1 MNVNIYGAGISGL
14 TVAHELVEKGFNVTV
29 YDKNDIVGGMAR
41 SVREKG
47 NNMPTEHSW
56 RGYGPFYYNSFDIL
70 DRIPI
75 KEVCNDYIIDNKN
88 GGNKIGDNKIN
99 NKNKT
104 ELFEVNEYTI
114 EEVEK
119 HTKEDDLWCYYK
131 GDVYDLTKFVKSHPG
146 GNLILKSGG
155 KDLEKVWDENGVSWH
170 NKNNSVKTSLKKL
183 YKGKL
188 KENFKSGG
196 KNSIKNFKQFK
207 NVASSNL
214 NPNRLKFKLLYN
226 KNNNNNKHGI
236 SFYDYPLII
245 YLLLKVVL
253 SNARKKTYY
262 KTRLDP
268 ILKNNVSKNTYN
280 YLVDYIAGPGY
291 GFDKNTMSLG
301 HYMLFI
307 EYNLYTKLK
316 LWQVMNKPTN
326 EAWFHP
332 LIKLLKEKGV
342 KFKLNS
348 SLDKINYKNN
358 KITNCIVN
366 SKQVYADEH
375 IIALNPFNFE
385 DIIKK
390 SNMKNMYNQYLNLN
404 TVNNQISFRLGFN
417 KKINFSQN
425 NLGFVLVDSPYNIT
439 LYSQKDNWCSDVD
452 IGKNLEDLWSGTIIQ
467 PYNNGSLYKKNALS
481 LTKKQLIN
489 EIIHQVLECK
499 ELIKNIKDNNKGYI
513 LKKEDIIYSEI
524 FEDWYYDNNMLKTK
538 NKKWVNNFLNEEYRP
553 KAKTDFNNLHI
564 TGSHCKTSVNIWSME
579 SATESG
585 KITSNEL
592 LKKYNKDKAK
602 LFTHRSLIFFI
613 ILQKIDDLLYYLYL
627 PQLVDCII
635 ILVIL
640 FILYKILKYFKLVN
654 FDLLKKKIKNILKKI
669 RNDLIKILKI

>member
-1 MNVNIYGAGISGL
+1 MSKNINIYGAGISGL
-14 TVAHELVEKGFNVTV
+14 TVAHELIEKGFSVTI
-29 YDKNDIVGGMAR
+29 YDKNNIVGGMAR
-41 SVREKG
+41 SVREKE

-75 KEVCNDYIIDNKN
+75 KEVCNDYKISDNKN
-88 GGNKIGDNKIN
+88 GGKAIAKKK
-99 NKNKT
+99 KNI
-104 ELFEVNEYTI
+104 ELFNDGITI
-114 EEVEK
+114 EEVQK
-119 HTKEDDLWCYYK
+119 HTTKDDLWTYYK
-131 GDVYDLTKFVKSHPG
+131 GNVYNLTEFVSSHPG
-146 GNLILKSGG
+146 GNLILKSAG
-155 KDLEKVWDENGVSWH
+155 KDLEKVWKELGYDWH
-170 NKNNSVKTSLKKL
+170 NNNNSVKNVLKK
-183 YKGKL
+183 YKIGKL

-196 KNSIKNFKQFK
+196 KNNKEIEK
-207 NVASSNL
+207 VASNNL
-214 NPNRLKFKLLYN
+214 NPNLLEFKLLYN
-226 KNNNNNKHGI
+226 KKNNSELGI

-253 SNARKKTYY
+253 SNLRKKIYF

-268 ILKNNVSKNTYN
+268 ILKKNVSKNTYN

-326 EAWFHP
+326 EAWFDP
-332 LIKLLKEKGV
+332 WIKLLKEKGV

-348 SLDKINYKNN
+348 NLEKINFKNK
-358 KITNCIVN
+358 KITNCIIN
-366 SKQVYADEH
+366 SKEVYADEH
-375 IIALNPFNFE
+375 IIALNPFDFE
-385 DIIKK
+385 EVINK
-390 SNMKNMYNQYLNLN
+390 SQITDMYDQYLNLN

-417 KKINFSQN
+417 KKINFSKN
-425 NLGFVLVDSPYNIT
+425 NLGFVLIDSPYNIT

-452 IGKNLEDLWSGTIIQ
+452 IGKDLKDLWSGTIIQ
-467 PYNNGSLYKKNALS
+467 PYNNGTLYNKNALS
-481 LTKKQLIN
+481 LNKKKLVD

-499 ELIKNIKDNNKGYI
+499 ELIIEIKNNNNGYI

-524 FEDWYYDNNMLKTK
+524 FEDWYYDNNSLKTK

-553 KAKTDFNNLHI
+553 DSKTKFNNLHI

-585 KITSNEL
+585 KITSNVL
-592 LKKYNKDKAK
+592 LNKYNKKEAK
-602 LFTHRSLIFFI
+602 IYTHKSLLFFI
-613 ILQKIDDLLYYLYL
+613 ILQKIDDILYYLYL
-627 PQLVDCII
+627 PQLIDCII
-635 ILVIL
+635 ILTIL
-640 FILYKILKYFKLVN
+640 FILYKILKYFKIIDFKNIKKNIKIL
-654 FDLLKKKIKNILKKI
+654 FSLIYKKIKNF
-669 RNDLIKILKI
+669 IKNLHS